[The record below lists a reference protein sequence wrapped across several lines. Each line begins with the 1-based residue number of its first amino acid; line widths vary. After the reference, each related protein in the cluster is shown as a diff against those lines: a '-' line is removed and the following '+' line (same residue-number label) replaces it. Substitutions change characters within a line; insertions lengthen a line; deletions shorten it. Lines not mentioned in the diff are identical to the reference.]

1 MKSSLLSLTIL
12 SLFVSASCNKQIIE
26 ERINSAA
33 IDNSVDIKEE
43 VIQTLAPVG
52 GAFQSSE
59 CTELESNIFVK
70 ATALLN
76 KNSQTI
82 QLQSSYFSTI
92 EDCQN
97 SVDQIAFNITN
108 YLIRKISL
116 NSTIG
121 TASSYNLD
129 LIVLTIYDDVSNVEG
144 LTYNSVLDQLDTHH
158 TNYRKIGDSEY
169 ISFTKDGIN
178 VSFPFT
184 YKTSGDSHANR
195 RSQQREISVVIPE
208 TEPAIF
214 MGGGDLLIFDGSS
227 LNDDM

>member
-43 VIQTLAPVG
+43 VIQSIAPLG
-52 GAFQSSE
+52 FRTSE
-59 CTELESNIFVK
+59 CTELGDNIFVRAS
-70 ATALLN
+70 ATLVKSSLN
-76 KNSQTI
+76 I
-82 QLQSSYFSTI
+82 QFQSSYFSTI

-97 SVDQIAFNITN
+97 GLEVIASNTTN

-129 LIVLTIYDDVSNVEG
+129 LMVLTIYDDVSNVEG

-184 YKTSGDSHANR
+184 YKTSGDSHAKR